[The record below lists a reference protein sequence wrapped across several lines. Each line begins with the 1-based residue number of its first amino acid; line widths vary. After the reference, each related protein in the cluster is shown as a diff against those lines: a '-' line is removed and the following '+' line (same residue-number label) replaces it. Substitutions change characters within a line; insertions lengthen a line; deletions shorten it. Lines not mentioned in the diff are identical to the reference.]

1 MDRLN
6 FGDYEYL
13 TQTPSSEGCR
23 RNPGPYYF
31 IFDVALMKGIRII
44 CVIEIMNLLTRSGS
58 GYPLTQQQHL
68 NDKQSMGNVDP
79 LYC

>member
-44 CVIEIMNLLTRSGS
+44 YSIELMN
-58 GYPLTQQQHL
+58 
-68 NDKQSMGNVDP
+68 
-79 LYC
+79 